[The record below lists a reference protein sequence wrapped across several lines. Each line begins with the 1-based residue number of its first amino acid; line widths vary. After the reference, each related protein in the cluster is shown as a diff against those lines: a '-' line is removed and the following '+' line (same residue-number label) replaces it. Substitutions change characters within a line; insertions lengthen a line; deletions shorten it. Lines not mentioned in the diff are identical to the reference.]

1 MLMKV
6 ADSIDASAT
15 VHIVDDDPAVRRSL
29 DGLLRSSGYTPVPY
43 GSVDEFLASDMLDKP
58 GCLVLD
64 VRLPG
69 MSGLDFQSRL
79 RDQEISMP
87 VILMTGF
94 GDVPMSVQGMKAG
107 AVDFLPKPFAAEQM
121 LSAVSAALTRDK
133 AARARNAHLEALRTL
148 WAALSAREQEV
159 MVLVAAGK
167 LNKQIA
173 FELGISEVTVKVH
186 RSNGMRK
193 LGVTTIIAFAKIAEE
208 LGINVPA

>member
-1 MLMKV
+1 MKV

-15 VHIVDDDPAVRRSL
+15 VHIVDDDPALRRSI
-29 DGLLRSSGYTPVPY
+29 DGLLRSSGYTSLQY

-69 MSGLDFQSRL
+69 MSGLEFQSRL
-79 RDQEISMP
+79 RDQGTSMP

-133 AARARNAHLEALRTL
+133 AARAQNAHLESLRTL
-148 WAALSAREQEV
+148 WAALSSREREV
-159 MVLVAAGK
+159 MTLVAAGK

-173 FELGISEVTVKVH
+173 FDLGISEVTVKVH

-193 LGVTTIIAFAKIAEE
+193 LGATTIIAFAKIADE
-208 LGINVPA
+208 LGINASR

>member
-1 MLMKV
+1 MKV

-15 VHIVDDDPAVRRSL
+15 VHIVDDDPALRRSI
-29 DGLLRSSGYTPVPY
+29 DGLLRSSGYTSLQY

-69 MSGLDFQSRL
+69 MSGLEFQSRL
-79 RDQEISMP
+79 RDQGISMP

-133 AARARNAHLEALRTL
+133 SARAQNAHLEGLRTL
-148 WAALSAREQEV
+148 WAALSSREREV
-159 MVLVAAGK
+159 MALVAAGK

-173 FELGISEVTVKVH
+173 FDLGISEVTVKVH

-193 LGVTTIIAFAKIAEE
+193 LGATTIIAFAKIADE
-208 LGINVPA
+208 LGINASR